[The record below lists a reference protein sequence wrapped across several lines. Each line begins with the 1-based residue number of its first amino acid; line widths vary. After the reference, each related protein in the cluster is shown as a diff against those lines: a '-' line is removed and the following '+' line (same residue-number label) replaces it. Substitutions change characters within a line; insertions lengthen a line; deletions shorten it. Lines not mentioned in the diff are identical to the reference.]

1 MRIGSGGRPGRTAA
15 LRSRLRR
22 VARRGDGRLDG
33 GRPELAWNTPADVV
47 ATQLAAVARPRIAV
61 LVDGSSPG
69 AAEAVRRR
77 LPSATVT
84 RVPVQGGGER
94 LHARLAARGPYDAL
108 LDQTRGSKRA
118 RLFKNTF
125 WHLRP
130 GGSYVA
136 AAHSGALD
144 GALDGVRRAR
154 TTVRPSSGRKKRS
167 NAALGGAVERV
178 ITVGDHLVLTNRT
191 AALAK
196 VPEKQTDRVLAMRG
210 GDDRVLH
217 TEPGARFVSRCAF
230 SSNRERPARMPE
242 TLAAP
247 PVSLREYHGPVCV
260 PGQVLT
266 TDNLL
271 LPDTYRHNQRRRLTN
286 RHTEELGRRFARV
299 DADLAGAPT
308 LEGTYLYLDNENR
321 GHFGHAL
328 TEQLAVLWALP
339 LVQEQAGRVKAVL
352 GVNRRRELEPF
363 EHELFGAAGL
373 APDGLVLLEEP
384 TRVER
389 LLAAT
394 PMFSMP
400 QYVHPGIAEV
410 WRRTGDALA
419 ARATTDPQDDRIFI
433 SRRIAKR
440 SCRNASAVEELFARH
455 GFTLVFPEDL
465 RLPDQVAM
473 FRRAR
478 VVAGF
483 AGSGLFNTCF
493 SPERTTVIQLG
504 HEAYT
509 ANNEYLIASVLG
521 HDLVSVVSDIARTE
535 DDDRRNVPR
544 FQSSFTVDLEREGRF
559 LREVLSR
566 LDG

>member
-1 MRIGSGGRPGRTAA
+1 MRIGSGGPPARTA
-15 LRSRLRR
+15 
-22 VARRGDGRLDG
+22 G
-33 GRPELAWNTPADVV
+33 NTPADVV
-47 ATQLAAVARPRIAV
+47 AAQLATVARPRIAV
-61 LVDGSSPG
+61 LVDGSTPG
-69 AAEAVRRR
+69 AVKAVRRR
-77 LPSATVT
+77 LPAATVT
-84 RVPVQGGGER
+84 RVAVRGGAES

-108 LDQTRGSKRA
+108 LDQTRGSKRG

-136 AAHSGALD
+136 AAHSGALT
-144 GALDGVRRAR
+144 GVLERVRRAR
-154 TTVRPSSGRKKRS
+154 TTVGSSSGRKKRG

-178 ITVGDHLVLTNRT
+178 IVAGDHLVLTNRT

-196 VPEKQTDRVLAMRG
+196 IPERRADRVLALRG

-217 TEPGARFVSRCAF
+217 TEPGTTFVSRCTF
-230 SSNRERPARMPE
+230 TSNRERPATMPE
-242 TLAAP
+242 TLTAP
-247 PVSLREYHGPVCV
+247 PASLREYHRPVCV

-271 LPDTYRHNQRRRLTN
+271 LPETYRHNQRRRLTN

-299 DADLAGAPT
+299 DTDLAGAPT
-308 LEGTYLYLDNENR
+308 LEGTYFYLDNENR

-339 LVQEQAGRVKAVL
+339 RARDHAGPVRAVM
-352 GVNRRRELEPF
+352 GVNRRRHLEPF
-363 EHELFGAAGL
+363 ELELFDAAGL
-373 APDGLVLLEEP
+373 TPEDLVLLEQP

-394 PMFSMP
+394 PMLSMP

-410 WRRTGDALA
+410 WARTGDALA
-419 ARATTDPQDDRIFI
+419 ARATTEAQHDRIFI

-440 SCRNASAVEELFARH
+440 SCRNASEVEELFVRH

-465 RLPDQVAM
+465 GLPDQVAM

-483 AGSGLFNTCF
+483 AGSGLFNVCF
-493 SPERTTVIQLG
+493 SPEPTTMIQLG

-521 HDLVSVVSDIARTE
+521 HDLVSVVSDVDRTE
-535 DDDRRNVPR
+535 DEDRRNVPR

-559 LREVLSR
+559 LREVLAG